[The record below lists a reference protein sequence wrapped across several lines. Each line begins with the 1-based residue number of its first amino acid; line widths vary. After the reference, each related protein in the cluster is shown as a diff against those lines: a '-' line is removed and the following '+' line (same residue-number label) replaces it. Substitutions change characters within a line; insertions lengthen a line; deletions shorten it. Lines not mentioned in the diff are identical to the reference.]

1 MIVSEKNE
9 RAFGLV
15 LDEVAKSA
23 LRTIDLAEDEDGNTL
38 FLMGQILVGLC
49 GNESDDLIAA
59 KSLGY
64 LMMRG
69 FVIPEEK
76 VKEIAALTR
85 EKCQMQILGL
95 RLAYNSINEFGAT
108 GEEALASIQQFI

>member
-1 MIVSEKNE
+1 MDD
-9 RAFGLV
+9 AFDYV

-69 FVIPEEK
+69 FVIPK
-76 VKEIAALTR
+76 K
-85 EKCQMQILGL
+85 KL
-95 RLAYNSINEFGAT
+95 RKLP
-108 GEEALASIQQFI
+108 L